1 MRFGILGPLDVADG
15 ERPIAVPG
23 AKPRTLLVLL
33 VLHAGRVVPAER
45 LIDGLWGEHLPA
57 DPANALQALVS
68 RLRRALDPTGA
79 LDLLVSRPPGYLLAV
94 DPDQV
99 DAVRFERLAA
109 DGHVALAAGRPDAAA
124 ARLDE
129 GLALWRGPALAD
141 VAHEPFAAG
150 EVARL
155 TELRLAAVED
165 RVEADLALGRH
176 AAVVGELEAL
186 VAEHPLRERLR
197 GQLMRALYRS
207 GRQAE
212 ALAAYRRTRSLLGE
226 ELGLDP
232 GPELRRLEAAMLAQD
247 AGLDPPAE
255 APARPRTNLRVPLT
269 SFVGRDEEVARVAAV
284 LEEARL
290 VTLTGPGGSGKTR
303 LAVEVASG
311 LVDRVPDGVWLVELA
326 PLRAEGAVADA
337 VAATLGV
344 RGGARPVPA
353 PLPPDE
359 DPLDRLVELL
369 ATRRP
374 LLVLDNCEHLLDGV
388 AKLAEVLLTSC
399 PGVRILA
406 TSREALGV
414 GGERRWPVPALATP
428 PPGLDDPG
436 RLLGYGA
443 ARLFVERARA
453 VAPGFELSDGGVE
466 AVGEI
471 CRRLDGLPL
480 AIELAAARV
489 PALGVQAI
497 VARLD
502 DRFRLLI
509 GGSRT
514 ALPRQQTL
522 RAVVDWSWE
531 LLSEPERV
539 TLRRLAVFTGGCTLD
554 AAEEVC
560 GTAAPGA
567 EGHRPAPE
575 GAVLEA
581 IGRLVDKS
589 LLVAEPGWDGE
600 PRYRLLETVRAYA
613 ADRLAEAGEAERL
626 ARAHA
631 ERFAGLAERADPEL
645 RGPGQLEWMRRLEA
659 DHDNLRAALR
669 WAVAV
674 GDGELALR
682 LAAPLSWFWY
692 MRGDRHDMAEWL
704 PAALA
709 AGPTADTT
717 AKARVLFMSGLSSL
731 GGGEAKGIAAA
742 RGQIEES
749 RAVAE
754 RAGDELYVGWAD
766 IALAQLLSMLG
777 DPARG
782 MELLDRALVAVK
794 ATEDRWSL
802 GGTLMARAEISRY
815 GGDLATCRRDAE
827 AALAEFRALGER
839 FGMAY
844 ALDMVAFTAEAVGD
858 YQRAIALVSE
868 GIGLADELQLPEFV
882 AALHARLGVLL
893 SWAGEHRRAQAVLV
907 QALAEAEQLGWK
919 AGGAWIRG
927 LVGLAARRRGDL
939 DEARVQLERG
949 LVWAREADASP
960 IAAPTLAW
968 LGFVLE
974 LQGDLAAAESVHLE
988 GLDHARRFGDPRAV
1002 AFALEGLAG
1011 VACATG
1017 DAERAALLLGAAGA
1031 MREAAGA
1038 SLPPAERVDVDR
1050 IEAAARRV
1058 LGDAR
1063 LADGL
1068 RRGAALSADQAVQH
1082 LRRSAGTAA
1091 PRAPR
1096 TPR

>member
-1 MRFGILGPLDVADG
+1 MRFGILGPLTIADG
-15 ERPIAVPG
+15 ERPIVVPG

-33 VLHAGRVVPAER
+33 VLHAGRVVPADR
-45 LIDGLWGEHLPA
+45 LVDGLWGEQLPA

-68 RLRRALDPTGA
+68 RLRRALDPSGERE
-79 LDLLVSRPPGYLLAV
+79 LLASRPPGYLLAV
-94 DPDQV
+94 DPQQV
-99 DAVRFERLAA
+99 DAVRFERLTAEGHAA
-109 DGHVALAAGRPDAAA
+109 LGADQPDAAA
-124 ARLDE
+124 ALLGE

-141 VAHEPFAAG
+141 VAHESFAEG
-150 EVARL
+150 EIARL

-165 RVEADLALGRH
+165 RVEANLALGRH

-186 VAEHPLRERLR
+186 VAEHPLRERPR

-212 ALAAYRRTRSLLGE
+212 ALETYRRTRKLLGE

-232 GPELRRLEAAMLAQD
+232 SPELRRLEAAMLAQD

-255 APARPRTNLRVPLT
+255 APARPGTNLRVPLT
-269 SFVGRDEEVARVAAV
+269 SFVGRDEEVARVTAV
-284 LEEARL
+284 LDQARL

-311 LVDRVPDGVWLVELA
+311 LIDRVADGVWLVELA
-326 PLRAEGAVADA
+326 PLRPEGSVAAA

-344 RGGARPVPA
+344 RGGFRPSPA
-353 PLPPDE
+353 PLLPNE
-359 DPLDRLVELL
+359 DPVGRLVELL
-369 ATRRP
+369 ETRRP
-374 LLVLDNCEHLLDGV
+374 LLVLDNCEHLVDAV
-388 AKLAEVLLTSC
+388 AKLVDVLLTSC

-414 GGERRWPVPALATP
+414 DGERRWPVPALMTP
-428 PPGLDDPG
+428 PPGLGDPR
-436 RLLGYGA
+436 RLLEYGA
-443 ARLFVERARA
+443 ARLFVERAEA
-453 VAPGFELSDGGVE
+453 VAPGFELSGDGGVE

-497 VARLD
+497 ATRLD
-502 DRFRLLI
+502 NRFRLLT

-531 LLSEPERV
+531 LLSEPERA

-560 GTAAPGA
+560 GPAAAGA
-567 EGHRPAPE
+567 ERHGPE
-575 GAVLEA
+575 PPGGVLEVIA
-581 IGRLVDKS
+581 RLVDKS
-589 LLVAEPGWDGE
+589 LLVAERGWDGE
-600 PRYRLLETVRAYA
+600 PRYHLLETVRAYA

-626 ARAHA
+626 ARAQA
-631 ERFAGLAERADPEL
+631 ERFARFAERAEPEL
-645 RGPGQLEWMRRLEA
+645 RGPEQLDWMRRLEA

-669 WAVAV
+669 WAVAAT
-674 GDGELALR
+674 DGELALR

-692 MRGDRHDMAEWL
+692 LRGDRHDAAEWL

-709 AGPTADTT
+709 AGPTVTST
-717 AKARVLFMSGLSSL
+717 AKARVLLTSAFFRVE
-731 GGGEAKGIAAA
+731 GGEPKGVAAA
-742 RGQIEES
+742 RELAEQG

-754 RAGDELYVGWAD
+754 RAGDEQNVAWAD
-766 IALAQLLSMLG
+766 VARAQLMFLSG
-777 DPARG
+777 DAAPG
-782 MELLDRALVAVK
+782 MELLERTMTAVK
-794 ATEDRWSL
+794 ATDDTWTEAAA
-802 GGTLMARAEISRY
+802 LMARAEISRY
-815 GGDLATCRRDAE
+815 SGDLAACRRDAE
-827 AALAEFRALGER
+827 AALARFRALGER

-844 ALDMVAFTAEAVGD
+844 ALDTLAFTAEAGGD
-858 YQRAIALVSE
+858 YQRAVALVE
-868 GIGLADELQLPEFV
+868 EATGLSDELGLPEFV
-882 AALHARLGVLL
+882 AALHGRLGILL
-893 SWAGEHRRAQAVLV
+893 SLQGQHRRARAVLG
-907 QALAEAEQLGWK
+907 QALAEVERLGWRS
-919 AGGAWIRG
+919 GDAWIRG
-927 LVGLAARRRGDL
+927 ICGQAARCRGDL
-939 DEARVQLERG
+939 DEARVQLERA
-949 LVWAREADASP
+949 LVWCREADASA

-974 LQGDLAAAESVHLE
+974 LQADLEAAGSVHRE
-988 GLDHARRFGDPRAV
+988 GLDHAGRLGDPRAV

-1031 MREAAGA
+1031 MRESAGGP
-1038 SLPPAERVDVDR
+1038 LPPAERIDVDR

-1058 LGDAR
+1058 LGEDR
-1063 LADGL
+1063 LGEHL
-1068 RRGAALSADQAVQH
+1068 RRGAALPAEQAVA
-1082 LRRSAGTAA
+1082 LARSTSG
-1091 PRAPR
+1091 PGEGDG
-1096 TPR
+1096 